1 MGRYT
6 GPKCRLCRREGVKL
20 FLKGARC
27 ESQKC
32 AMVRHSQVPGQHGKV
47 GRRPSNYFLQLREK
61 QKVKRIYGV
70 LEAQFRKY
78 FRMAE
83 KHPGATGEVLL
94 QFLERRLDNIVCRL
108 GLAPSRA
115 AARQMVRHGRITVD
129 GKKVDRP
136 SYLVGAGETIK
147 ATGTAAAVADDRREI
162 PVWLTWNKKTNQ
174 GKVSRLPEREEIDP
188 TIREQLIVEFYSR

>member
-20 FLKGARC
+20 FLKGTRC

-47 GRRPSNYFLQLREK
+47 GRRLSNYFLQLREK

-83 KHPGATGEVLL
+83 KHSGATGAVLL
-94 QFLERRLDNIVCRL
+94 GFLERRLDNVVCRL

-115 AARQMVRHGRITVD
+115 AARQAIRHGRITVG

-136 SYLVGAGETIK
+136 SYLVNAGEIIK
-147 ATGTAAAVADDRREI
+147 ATGPATAADDNREI
-162 PVWLTWNKKTNQ
+162 PAWLIWNKKTRE
-174 GKVSRLPEREEIDP
+174 GTVSRLPEREEIDP
-188 TIREQLIVEFYSR
+188 TIKEQLIVEFYSR

>member
-136 SYLVGAGETIK
+136 SYLV
-147 ATGTAAAVADDRREI
+147 
-162 PVWLTWNKKTNQ
+162 LTWNKKTNQ